1 MLLLLLLPG
10 AVLATFWSSSYLLR
24 YIYISYMRLLIII
37 MELTECLDGQSSE
50 HAFSFITGTENTSIL
65 FNLSSHET
73 QNTYDQG
80 RLAAEMIWWSL
91 LLPPSTTI
99 LWVLLIT
106 SGMLSMRKLYLN
118 IWTALLVG
126 NIDLVNCH
134 ELNPWT
140 SDTSKVADREQLSA
154 SNVLVFLS

>member
-1 MLLLLLLPG
+1 
-10 AVLATFWSSSYLLR
+10 
-24 YIYISYMRLLIII
+24 MRLLIII

-118 IWTALLVG
+118 I
-126 NIDLVNCH
+126 
-134 ELNPWT
+134 
-140 SDTSKVADREQLSA
+140 
-154 SNVLVFLS
+154 